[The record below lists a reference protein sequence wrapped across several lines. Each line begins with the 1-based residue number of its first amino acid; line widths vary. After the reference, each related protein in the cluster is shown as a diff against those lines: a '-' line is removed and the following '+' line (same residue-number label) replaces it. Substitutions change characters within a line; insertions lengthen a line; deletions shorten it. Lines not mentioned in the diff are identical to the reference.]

1 MIKECNTTADW
12 KPCLKQTKMKRKKRT
27 DLLKNQKQL
36 LETKH
41 TISKAQVIRTEEWDV
56 TTKDTQ
62 QSLIKKRCQRLLR
75 SSDPRLPAKASG
87 MQVQAY
93 KVCWKGNKE
102 RKGKWS
108 SNRKRWAMQTGVG
121 LWERLPKFTSLETFC
136 EEDRQVRI
144 CTWLQV
150 ISWHLRNGHISTF

>member
-1 MIKECNTTADW
+1 MFKTDQNEE
-12 KPCLKQTKMKRKKRT
+12 KKRT

-93 KVCWKGNKE
+93 KVC
-102 RKGKWS
+102 
-108 SNRKRWAMQTGVG
+108 
-121 LWERLPKFTSLETFC
+121 
-136 EEDRQVRI
+136 
-144 CTWLQV
+144 
-150 ISWHLRNGHISTF
+150 